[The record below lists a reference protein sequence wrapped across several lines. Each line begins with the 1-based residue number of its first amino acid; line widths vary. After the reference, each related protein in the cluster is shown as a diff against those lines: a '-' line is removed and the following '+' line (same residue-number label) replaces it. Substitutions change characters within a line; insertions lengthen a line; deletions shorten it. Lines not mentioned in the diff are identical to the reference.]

1 MTVPTA
7 AKGTENAAHEAGEVR
22 KSTPALVLGALGV
35 VYGDIGTSPIY
46 ALREAVKAVAGR
58 EGTPTPEAIVG
69 ILSIIVWSLTIIVSV
84 KYALLVLRAD
94 NQGEGG
100 TLSMMVLA
108 RRRAGR
114 FAVLI
119 TFLGML
125 GASLFFGD
133 AIITPAMSVLSA
145 VEGID
150 VVTPALSQLVV
161 PITVA
166 ILVTLFAIQRFGTAK
181 VAIVFGP
188 IMAIWFTVLGA
199 LGISH
204 IADSPMVLWAFNPAE
219 AAFFLLD
226 HPGVAFVVMGAAFLA
241 VTGVEALYAD
251 LGHFGRKPMVI
262 AWFGLAFPAL
272 LLNYFG
278 QGAFII
284 AHGGHVAQPFFE
296 MTPEWATLP
305 FVLLACAAT
314 VIAGQATITGAFS
327 LARQAIQLKLLPRL
341 DVQHTSE
348 TQQGQIYMPQVNFL
362 MLVGVLFLVLSF
374 GSSGELGAAY
384 GIAVTGVMCVTS
396 LLFFTVVWRAWNWP
410 VWAAALLVAPFLV
423 LEGAFL
429 GANSLKFAEGGWV
442 PVAVAAVLVT
452 IMWTWTR
459 GSNILFQKTRR
470 NEVPLDFLAGQ
481 LAKKPPQIVSG
492 TAIFLTS
499 DPESAPTALMHSLK
513 HYKVLHEQNVILT
526 VQTADEPKVS
536 NANRVK
542 MEPINALFMRVIL
555 TFGYMEDPNVP
566 RALAICRKLG
576 WKYDIMTTSFFL
588 SRRSLKSTE
597 RSSMPVWQ
605 TKLYTGLARNAS
617 DATEYFHIPTGR
629 VVEIGTQ
636 VVL

>member
-1 MTVPTA
+1 MALDTA
-7 AKGTENAAHEAGEVR
+7 GHGAH

-46 ALREAVKAVAGR
+46 ALREAVHAVAGK
-58 EGTPTPEAIVG
+58 EGPPPADAIIG
-69 ILSIIVWSLTIIVSV
+69 ILSIIVWALTIIVSI
-84 KYALLVLRAD
+84 KYAIFVIRAD
-94 NQGEGG
+94 NRGEGG
-100 TLSMMVLA
+100 TLSMMALA

-114 FAVLI
+114 FGVGI

-133 AIITPAMSVLSA
+133 ALITPAMSVLSA
-145 VEGID
+145 VEGIE
-150 VVTPALSQLVV
+150 VVTPGLTQFIV

-166 ILVTLFAIQRFGTAK
+166 ILVTLFSVQRFGTAK

-188 IMAIWFTVLGA
+188 IMVIWFTVLGV
-199 LGISH
+199 LGASH
-204 IADSPMVLWAFNPAE
+204 IADSPVVLWALSPVE
-219 AAFFLLD
+219 AIAFVAD

-251 LGHFGRKPMVI
+251 LGHFGRKPIMI
-262 AWFGLAFPAL
+262 AWFGLAFPGL

-284 AHGGHVAQPFFE
+284 AHGGVVEQPFFE

-305 FVLLACAAT
+305 FVILACAAT

-327 LARQAIQLKLLPRL
+327 LARQAIQLRLIPRL

-348 TQQGQIYMPQVNFL
+348 TQQGQIYMPQVNFI
-362 MLVGVLFLVLSF
+362 MLVGVLVLVASF
-374 GSSGELGAAY
+374 GSSSDLGAAY
-384 GIAVTGVMCVTS
+384 GIAVTGVMVVTTL
-396 LLFFTVVWRAWNWP
+396 LLFVVAWRHWNRPW
-410 VWAAALLVAPFLV
+410 WLAALLVAPFLT
-423 LEGAFL
+423 LEVAFL
-429 GANSLKFAEGGWV
+429 TANSLKFIDGGWV
-442 PVAVAAVLVT
+442 PVAIALALVM

-470 NEVPLDFLAGQ
+470 NEVPLDFLAAQ
-481 LAKKPPQIVSG
+481 LAKKPPQLVPG

-499 DPESAPTALMHSLK
+499 DPDSAPTAMMHSLK

-526 VQTADEPKVS
+526 VQTVDEPKVEPE
-536 NANRVK
+536 NRIR
-542 MEPINALFMRVIL
+542 MEPLNPLFTRIIVK
-555 TFGYMEDPNVP
+555 FGYMEDPNVP
-566 RALAICRKLG
+566 RALALCRKQG

-588 SRRSLKSTE
+588 SRRSLKATE
-597 RSSMPVWQ
+597 RSAMPVWQ
-605 TKLYTGLARNAS
+605 TKLYTALARNAS
-617 DATEYFHIPTGR
+617 DATAYFHIPTGR